1 MDEYVAELIE
11 RVSSLGMGSEDNS
24 RVADA
29 WANIDSR
36 KSGSL
41 DIDDLGRLLDAAG
54 KPLPGFKI
62 RQLLP
67 MVKTQ
72 TPGQINVT
80 EFAKIYQEQVKTDVG
95 RKFRNNIDA
104 MTGVEKKSGET
115 NWSTHTYSLEEREAF
130 ADWINGRLKDD
141 PDCARFL
148 PIKVDDESLFSAVDD
163 GILLCKMINLSQ
175 QETIDERAINKTKL
189 NVYRKQEN
197 LNLALNSASA
207 IGCTVVNIGAGD
219 LLEGRPHLVLGI
231 LWQIIRMGLFA
242 NIDLALNPN
251 LKALLMDG
259 EELSDLDALGPEK
272 LLLRWV
278 NYHLA
283 KAGYSQPIT
292 NFGADIKDSKAYLQ
306 LLSQIQPDELDP
318 KLFPNV
324 CASSDTDR
332 AEQMLRQADR
342 LGCRAFVTPRDI
354 VNGHEKLNMAF
365 VANLFNNHPALD
377 PPEDD
382 ENDEIIEET
391 SDERTYR
398 NWMNSLGVNPRV
410 NRLYGDLMDGLVLLQ
425 LEDIVKPGV
434 VEWNRVNKP
443 PYPRIGAMMKK
454 IENCN
459 LAVENGKT
467 MKYSLIGIA
476 GNDIYDQNR
485 TLTLALVWQLMRG
498 YTTKVLT
505 DLGSNGTGQIRDIEI
520 QNWVNQTLASKE
532 KSSKISSFKDSTI
545 SSSMAIID
553 LIDAL
558 VPGSIDYSVVVQDPL
573 EYEDKL
579 QNAKYALAMGR
590 KIGARIYATPE
601 HVVNVDSKMVLTVFA
616 CLMGRGMERT

>member
-1 MDEYVAELIE
+1 MSAEYVAQLTAK
-11 RVSSLGMGSEDNS
+11 VANLGMTEEDNVK
-24 RVADA
+24 VAEAYAYVDEKEA
-29 WANIDSR
+29 GI
-36 KSGSL
+36 L
-41 DIDDLGRLLDAAG
+41 DIDDIGRLLEAAG

-62 RQLLP
+62 RQLMP
-67 MVKTQ
+67 TIKVAQPGSISVDEFANIYKTQ
-72 TPGQINVT
+72 L
-80 EFAKIYQEQVKTDVG
+80 KDDVG
-95 RKFRNNIDA
+95 RKFAKNINELS
-104 MTGVEKKSGET
+104 GVEVKTGAT

-141 PDCARFL
+141 PDCQHLL
-148 PIKVDDESLFSAVDD
+148 PIGTDDESLFNAVDD

-175 QETIDERAINKTKL
+175 QEAIDERAINKTKL
-189 NVYRKQEN
+189 SVYRKQEN
-197 LNLALNSASA
+197 LNLALNSAA
-207 IGCTVVNIGAGD
+207 GIGCTVVNIGAEDIMSGK
-219 LLEGRPHLVLGI
+219 PHLVLGI

-283 KAGYSQPIT
+283 RAGYGKPIS
-292 NFGADIKDSKAYLQ
+292 NFGKDIKDSKAYLH

-318 KLFPNV
+318 RLHPNV
-324 CASSDTDR
+324 NATSDIDR
-332 AEQMLRQADR
+332 AGKMLQMADR

-365 VANLFNNHPALD
+365 VANLFNNHPKLD
-377 PPEDD
+377 APEETD
-382 ENDEIIEET
+382 EDECIIEEP
-391 SDERTYR
+391 DERTYR
-398 NWMNSLGVNPRV
+398 NWMNSLGVQPRV
-410 NRLYGDLMDGLVLLQ
+410 NRLYGDMMDGLILLQ

-434 VEWNRVNKP
+434 VDWARVNKP
-443 PYPRIGAMMKK
+443 PYPRIGAIMKK

-459 LAVENGKT
+459 YAVENGKKL
-467 MKYSLIGIA
+467 KYSLIGVA
-476 GNDIYDQNR
+476 GNDIHDQNK

-505 DLGSNGTGQIRDIEI
+505 ELTPGDNAIRDNEI
-520 QNWVNQTLASKE
+520 RDWVNETLASKG
-532 KSSKISSFKDSTI
+532 KTTKISSFKDSSI
-545 SSSMAIID
+545 STSAAIID

-558 VPGSIDYSVVVQDPL
+558 VPSSIDYSVLITDPQ
-573 EYEDKL
+573 EYEEKL

-601 HVVNVDSKMVLTVFA
+601 HVVNVESKMVLTVFA
-616 CLMGRGMERT
+616 CLMGRGIERT

>member
-1 MDEYVAELIE
+1 
-11 RVSSLGMGSEDNS
+11 
-24 RVADA
+24 
-29 WANIDSR
+29 
-36 KSGSL
+36 
-41 DIDDLGRLLDAAG
+41 
-54 KPLPGFKI
+54 
-62 RQLLP
+62 
-67 MVKTQ
+67 
-72 TPGQINVT
+72 
-80 EFAKIYQEQVKTDVG
+80 
-95 RKFRNNIDA
+95 
-104 MTGVEKKSGET
+104 
-115 NWSTHTYSLEEREAF
+115 
-130 ADWINGRLKDD
+130 
-141 PDCARFL
+141 
-148 PIKVDDESLFSAVDD
+148 
-163 GILLCKMINLSQ
+163 
-175 QETIDERAINKTKL
+175 
-189 NVYRKQEN
+189 
-197 LNLALNSASA
+197 
-207 IGCTVVNIGAGD
+207 
-219 LLEGRPHLVLGI
+219 
-231 LWQIIRMGLFA
+231 
-242 NIDLALNPN
+242 
-251 LKALLMDG
+251 
-259 EELSDLDALGPEK
+259 
-272 LLLRWV
+272 
-278 NYHLA
+278 
-283 KAGYSQPIT
+283 
-292 NFGADIKDSKAYLQ
+292 
-306 LLSQIQPDELDP
+306 
-318 KLFPNV
+318 
-324 CASSDTDR
+324 
-332 AEQMLRQADR
+332 
-342 LGCRAFVTPRDI
+342 
-354 VNGHEKLNMAF
+354 
-365 VANLFNNHPALD
+365 
-377 PPEDD
+377 
-382 ENDEIIEET
+382 
-391 SDERTYR
+391 
-398 NWMNSLGVNPRV
+398 MNSLGVNPRV